1 MEVFSL
7 QTRNGGLRKALV
19 PKGAPL
25 GRAWLHNPPTHSRP
39 SGKGCGAG
47 IKADVLTAPG
57 NCLTPTEAVLS
68 LSSWMNIRRD
78 DGKLEGAGGEWGWT
92 MV

>member
-1 MEVFSL
+1 MAS
-7 QTRNGGLRKALV
+7 Q
-19 PKGAPL
+19 P
-25 GRAWLHNPPTHSRP
+25 HTHSRP

-78 DGKLEGAGGEWGWT
+78 DGKLEGRRRVGLDHGLDGLVSKVLNHFVGEN
-92 MV
+92 